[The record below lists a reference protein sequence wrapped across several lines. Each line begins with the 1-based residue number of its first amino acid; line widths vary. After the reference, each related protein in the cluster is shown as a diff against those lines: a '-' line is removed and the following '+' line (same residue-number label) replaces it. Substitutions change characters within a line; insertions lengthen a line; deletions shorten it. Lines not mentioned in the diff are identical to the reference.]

1 MIVDTALALVAP
13 VTLAT
18 ALGITFGIVLGFAN
32 SRLRANPDPTVD
44 RIDALLPQTQCA
56 QCGYP
61 GCRPYAE
68 AIARGEA
75 IDKCP
80 PGGEATL
87 RRLAELLGYDLPDR
101 DASALDRKN
110 RSMDD
115 EQPHRVAFI
124 LEDECIGCARCLAA
138 CPVDAIVGAHQFMH
152 TVISD
157 ACTGCDL
164 CMEPCP
170 VDCIEM
176 RPVAE
181 LASMHPRHGAK
192 PTDKDDAR
200 ACINCGDCVDAC
212 PVGLMPQTLF
222 RIAQAEELSKL
233 EPWRLSA
240 CIECGNC
247 DRVCPSHIPL
257 VANFQWAKERL
268 HHAHEDQ
275 ERAARSKQRYAQRLT
290 RLEGNERERQERRQL
305 RLDAL
310 RRARP

>member
-1 MIVDTALALVAP
+1 MIVDAALALVAP

-18 ALGITFGIVLGFAN
+18 ALGIAFGCVLGFAN
-32 SRLRANPDPTVD
+32 RRWRASPDPTVD

-68 AIARGEA
+68 AIAQGEA
-75 IDKCP
+75 INKCP

-87 RRLAELLGYDLPDR
+87 GRLAELLGREAAAL
-101 DASALDRKN
+101 DASVGV
-110 RSMDD
+110 
-115 EQPHRVAFI
+115 EQPRRVAFI

-152 TVISD
+152 TVISE

-164 CMEPCP
+164 CLEPCP

-176 RPVAE
+176 RPVE
-181 LASMHPRHGAK
+181 TQRAK
-192 PTDKDDAR
+192 PLAGDAL

-212 PVGLMPQTLF
+212 PVGLMPQTLY
-222 RIAQAEELSKL
+222 RITRAAELSKL
-233 EPWRLSA
+233 EPWRLDA

-257 VANFQWAKERL
+257 VANFQWAKDALE
-268 HHAHEDQ
+268 HEH
-275 ERAARSKQRYAQRLT
+275 ETEARAARAKQHYAQRLT
-290 RLEGNERERQERRQL
+290 RLEGNERERQERRRF

-310 RRARP
+310 RTDSTPGAPAKR

>member
-1 MIVDTALALVAP
+1 MIAIDIALNLAVPVA
-13 VTLAT
+13 LAT
-18 ALGITFGIVLGFAN
+18 AIGIAFGFLLGFAN
-32 SRLRANPDPTVD
+32 RRLRASPDPTVD

-68 AIARGEA
+68 AIAQGEA
-75 IDKCP
+75 INKCP

-87 RRLAELLGYDLPDR
+87 GRLADLLGREAVAL
-101 DASALDRKN
+101 DASAGA
-110 RSMDD
+110 
-115 EQPHRVAFI
+115 EQPRRVAFI

-152 TVISD
+152 TVIPE

-164 CMEPCP
+164 CLEPCP

-176 RPVAE
+176 RPLE
-181 LASMHPRHGAK
+181 TRRAK
-192 PTDKDDAR
+192 PLLTDDAL

-212 PVGLMPQTLF
+212 PVGLMPQTLY
-222 RIAQAEELSKL
+222 RIARAEELSKL
-233 EPWRLSA
+233 EPWRLDA

-247 DRVCPSHIPL
+247 DRACPSHIPL
-257 VANFQWAKERL
+257 VANFKWAKDALEDERENE
-268 HHAHEDQ
+268 A
-275 ERAARSKQRYAQRLT
+275 RAARAKQRHAQRLT

-310 RRARP
+310 RTGSTPSAPVKR